1 MHFIREYN
9 RCESTTLETLLQNIA
24 KKEKKNILDF
34 VADKE
39 IRQYKLGS
47 HSIYFDV
54 RELPYDNVGL
64 FAKRDCDTEWHFV
77 NKMDGKWNYWR
88 GESKKSWIVS
98 TVLSV
103 VFTGFIQ

>member
-1 MHFIREYN
+1 MNFFLYFYLLAKYKMNHAMYFIREYD
-9 RCESTTLETLLQNIA
+9 RCQTNLEILLQKIA
-24 KKEKKNILDF
+24 KKENKNILDL
-34 VADKE
+34 VADRD

-77 NKMDGKWNYWR
+77 NKMDGK
-88 GESKKSWIVS
+88 
-98 TVLSV
+98 
-103 VFTGFIQ
+103 